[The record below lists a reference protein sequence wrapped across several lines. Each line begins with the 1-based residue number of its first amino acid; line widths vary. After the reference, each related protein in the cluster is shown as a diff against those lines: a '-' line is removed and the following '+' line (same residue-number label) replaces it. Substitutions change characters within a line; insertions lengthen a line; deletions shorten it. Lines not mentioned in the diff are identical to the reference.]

1 MGGAARFV
9 SVQNEYRDKERY
21 AGQVD
26 LVTFFS
32 GDAFN
37 PSIES
42 SITKVFPSYDWVSNG
57 RVDIWFL
64 FYAMRF
70 TWMLHVVEIMVLYS

>member
-9 SVQNEYRDKERY
+9 SVQNEYRDKDRF

-26 LVTFFS
+26 LVTLFS

-42 SITKVFPSYDWVSNG
+42 SVTKVPTDVIGKLIVGSTYGSY
-57 RVDIWFL
+57 
-64 FYAMRF
+64 F
-70 TWMLHVVEIMVLYS
+70 T